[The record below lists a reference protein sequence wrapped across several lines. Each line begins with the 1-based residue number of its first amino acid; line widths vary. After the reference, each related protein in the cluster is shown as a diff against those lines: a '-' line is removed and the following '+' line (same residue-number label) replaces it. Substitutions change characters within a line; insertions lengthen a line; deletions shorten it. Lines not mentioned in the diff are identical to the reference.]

1 MDTWR
6 ARLVVLACVF
16 TVLTFAGP
24 AIAGEHL
31 VFDAFLGAQLTPTG
45 VDPNRDYFFAA
56 GMAVD
61 SRGFVYVADPVN
73 HSVLIYDGLG
83 VRRVTGVCCYT
94 AYGDG
99 FLARNVSVV
108 LKFPMSVAVDP
119 RNDDVWITSTLT
131 GQVIKMDKDQRLLNF
146 FGGRGTG
153 PGQFETP
160 IRVAVDSVGN
170 LYVLD
175 DGGRTYDVRR
185 SYSTS
190 DANVRIQKFRADGT
204 FVRAWGSLCEFSSAS
219 VGPCNAS
226 AAGAIVIGDGQF
238 GFSHFLAVVDPR
250 GPTQQGFQVSQVGMA
265 VDSLG
270 NVYVADQ
277 DRVQKF
283 NTNGVFLT
291 KWATSV
297 SGADVAV
304 DFADNVYVTEFDNDR
319 IRKFDGTG
327 RFLATAGSTGRGL
340 GVFGGPAFIAALP
353 RNLVAFCEFFIKP
366 FDPKAQCREIYV
378 AETRNLRVQV
388 LQAREDSDDDS
399 LVDEV
404 DLDPTIV
411 SDEAAAGNAGAHV
424 LTRTGLPFV
433 VYDPPSTSDTIRIT
447 AWNTFLTTGQPLT
460 FDVALFCRYPTR
472 PSGGRITIAGDNA
485 LDFHCSIPTLDI
497 LAGPI
502 PWTFTAADGTVAT
515 ATLTDGDSLSVDPTT
530 SSIRSNAGML
540 ALTVG
545 GSSITL
551 PAGQTIFADTT
562 PPTTQAAVSPPANN
576 GDVTVTL
583 TTADNA
589 AGSGVKEIAVALRG
603 AHNSAA
609 TISGGVATIPI
620 TMDGS
625 TTVTYFARDNA
636 GNAEAAKSLTI
647 RVDKTCA
654 LVKLYRPPD
663 GARMLLGFDLAPETY
678 GFREPDTTARLAFPV
693 CEFSLEGEAL
703 PLK

>member
-1 MDTWR
+1 M
-6 ARLVVLACVF
+6 
-16 TVLTFAGP
+16 
-24 AIAGEHL
+24 
-31 VFDAFLGAQLTPTG
+31 
-45 VDPNRDYFFAA
+45 
-56 GMAVD
+56 
-61 SRGFVYVADPVN
+61 
-73 HSVLIYDGLG
+73 
-83 VRRVTGVCCYT
+83 
-94 AYGDG
+94 
-99 FLARNVSVV
+99 
-108 LKFPMSVAVDP
+108 
-119 RNDDVWITSTLT
+119 
-131 GQVIKMDKDQRLLNF
+131 
-146 FGGRGTG
+146 
-153 PGQFETP
+153 
-160 IRVAVDSVGN
+160 
-170 LYVLD
+170 
-175 DGGRTYDVRR
+175 
-185 SYSTS
+185 
-190 DANVRIQKFRADGT
+190 
-204 FVRAWGSLCEFSSAS
+204 
-219 VGPCNAS
+219 
-226 AAGAIVIGDGQF
+226 
-238 GFSHFLAVVDPR
+238 
-250 GPTQQGFQVSQVGMA
+250 
-265 VDSLG
+265 
-270 NVYVADQ
+270 
-277 DRVQKF
+277 
-283 NTNGVFLT
+283 
-291 KWATSV
+291 
-297 SGADVAV
+297 AV
-304 DFADNVYVTEFDNDR
+304 DFADNVYVTELDNDR

-433 VYDPPSTSDTIRIT
+433 VYDPPSTSDTIRIA

-472 PSGGRITIAGDNA
+472 PSGGRITIAADNA